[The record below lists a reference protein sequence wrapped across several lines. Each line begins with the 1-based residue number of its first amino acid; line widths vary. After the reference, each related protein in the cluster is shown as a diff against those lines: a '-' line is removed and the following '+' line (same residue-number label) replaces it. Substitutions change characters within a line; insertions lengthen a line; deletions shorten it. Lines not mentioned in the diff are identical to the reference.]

1 MKVLLTGA
9 TGFVGR
15 HVLAE
20 LLARGHHVHALAR
33 TPPLATPAP
42 PAQVR
47 YFQGDL
53 ASSALVTAAHDCDAA
68 IHLVGI
74 IRETPP
80 QTFRSV
86 HTDGTRAVLAA
97 CQAGGVRRYVHMS
110 ALGTRAN
117 AVSQYHRSKWDAEVL
132 VRDSGLDATIFRPS
146 MITGEGGEFVRMVR
160 RWAEGKAAPWLFFPY
175 FRAGVLGLGRH
186 SLVQPVAVTDVA
198 RAFVDALDRPASAG
212 KTYDLVGPDRLTWP
226 EFYMALA
233 ATGGFR
239 RKRCVPVPLWYAKLL
254 TRLVPAALLPFNLS
268 QVQMAAE
275 DNTGDPSAFVRD
287 FGGKLRTFAPD

>member
-15 HVLAE
+15 HVLAD

-33 TPPLATPAP
+33 TPPSPTPDP
-42 PAQVR
+42 TPGVH

-53 ASSALVTAAHDCDAA
+53 ASAVLNTAAAGCDAA

-86 HTDGTRAVLAA
+86 HTDGTRALLAA
-97 CQAGGVRRYVHMS
+97 CHAGGARRLVHMS

-117 AVSQYHRSKWDAEVL
+117 AVSEYHRSKWDAEQL
-132 VRDSGLDATIFRPS
+132 VRTSGLDWTIFRPS
-146 MITGEGGEFVRMVR
+146 MITGADCEFVRMVR
-160 RWAEGKAAPWLFFPY
+160 SWAEGKAAPWLFFPY

-198 RAFVDALDRPASAG
+198 RAFVDALDRPASVG
-212 KTYDLVGPDRLTWP
+212 QTYDLAGPTPFTWP
-226 EFYMALA
+226 DFYQLLARHFRFPSRPAL
-233 ATGGFR
+233 
-239 RKRCVPVPLWYAKLL
+239 PIPIWYAKLL
-254 TRLVPAALLPFNLS
+254 AHVLPAALLPFNLS

-275 DNTGDPSAFVRD
+275 NNTSTDPAFPQT
-287 FGGKLRTFAPD
+287 FGWTPKAVE